1 MTTEPPIQNYAPADG
16 SWAHAPLRAAELE
29 ELLVH
34 GEAAVIATDLE
45 GVITHW
51 NAGAQRLY
59 GWSGTETIGMQFLD
73 LLVAPGDRSVAEENM
88 ESILR
93 TGGWEGEFDLR
104 RKDGG
109 SMLAYVRVA
118 VIKDD
123 AGRPVGM
130 LGLSMDVSLPPR
142 DAA

>member
-1 MTTEPPIQNYAPADG
+1 MTTEPPSQERAPAG
-16 SWAHAPLRAAELE
+16 GPWANEPLRAAELE

-34 GEAAVIATDLE
+34 GAAAVIATDLD

-59 GWSGTETIGMQFLD
+59 GWSDTETIGMQFLD
-73 LLVAPGDRSVAEENM
+73 ILVAPDDRRTAELNM
-88 ESILR
+88 ESIRR

-104 RKDGG
+104 RKSGN
-109 SMLAYVRVA
+109 SLLAYVRVA

-130 LGLSMDVSLPPR
+130 LGLSMDAATPPR
-142 DAA
+142 A

>member
-1 MTTEPPIQNYAPADG
+1 MTTPRSTRDEAPADA
-16 SWAHAPLRAAELE
+16 SWADEPRRAAELE

-34 GEAAVIATDLE
+34 GGAAVIATDLD

-51 NAGAQRLY
+51 NTGAQRLY
-59 GWSGTETIGMQFLD
+59 GWSVTETVGLPFLD
-73 LLVAPGDRSVAEENM
+73 LLVAPGDRRRAEENI
-88 ESILR
+88 ESIRR

-104 RKDGG
+104 CKNGE
-109 SMLAYVRVA
+109 SLLAYVRVA

-130 LGLSMDVSLPPR
+130 LGLSMDAAQPPTQP
-142 DAA
+142 

>member
-1 MTTEPPIQNYAPADG
+1 MTIEPPSPEHARPEAA
-16 SWAHAPLRAAELE
+16 WANQALRAAELE

-59 GWSGTETIGMQFLD
+59 GWAGTETNGMPFLE
-73 LLVAPGDRSVAEENM
+73 LLVAPDNRRTAEANM
-88 ESILR
+88 ESIRR

-104 RKDGG
+104 CKSGG
-109 SMLAYVRVA
+109 SLLAYVRVA

-123 AGRPVGM
+123 AGRLVGM
-130 LGLSMDVSLPPR
+130 LGLSMDAATPPR
-142 DAA
+142 G

>member
-1 MTTEPPIQNYAPADG
+1 MSADPPIRDPAPEGGFADG
-16 SWAHAPLRAAELE
+16 SLRADELE

-59 GWSGTETIGMQFLD
+59 GWSGTETIGSQFLD
-73 LLVAPGDRSVAEENM
+73 LLVAPGDRSTAERNM
-88 ESILR
+88 ESILQ

-123 AGRPVGM
+123 AGRLVGM
-130 LGLSMDVSLPPR
+130 LGLSMDVSVPPP
-142 DAA
+142 

>member
-1 MTTEPPIQNYAPADG
+1 MSADPPIRDSAPDG
-16 SWAHAPLRAAELE
+16 GAWVAEPLRAAELE

-59 GWSGTETIGMQFLD
+59 GWSGAETIGTQFLD
-73 LLVAPGDRSVAEENM
+73 MLVAPVDRSAAEQNM
-88 ESILR
+88 ESIRR

-130 LGLSMDVSLPPR
+130 LGLSMDVSV
-142 DAA
+142 

>member
-1 MTTEPPIQNYAPADG
+1 MTTEPPSQEFARPESA
-16 SWAHAPLRAAELE
+16 WANEPLRAAELE

-73 LLVAPGDRSVAEENM
+73 LLVAPDHRRTAEANI
-88 ESILR
+88 ESIR
-93 TGGWEGEFDLR
+93 STGGWEGEFDLR
-104 RKDGG
+104 CKNGG
-109 SMLAYVRVA
+109 HLLAYVRVA
-118 VIKDD
+118 VIRDD
-123 AGRPVGM
+123 AGRNVGM
-130 LGLSMDVSLPPR
+130 LGLSMDAATPPR
-142 DAA
+142 G

>member
-1 MTTEPPIQNYAPADG
+1 MTTEPPSPEYARPEAA
-16 SWAHAPLRAAELE
+16 WANEPLRAAELE

-59 GWSGTETIGMQFLD
+59 GWSGTETIGMKFLD
-73 LLVAPGDRSVAEENM
+73 MLVAPDDRRTAESNI
-88 ESILR
+88 ESIR
-93 TGGWEGEFDLR
+93 ETGGWEGEFDLR
-104 RKDGG
+104 RKSGD
-109 SMLAYVRVA
+109 SLLAYVRVA

-130 LGLSMDVSLPPR
+130 LGLSMDAAPPPR
-142 DAA
+142 D